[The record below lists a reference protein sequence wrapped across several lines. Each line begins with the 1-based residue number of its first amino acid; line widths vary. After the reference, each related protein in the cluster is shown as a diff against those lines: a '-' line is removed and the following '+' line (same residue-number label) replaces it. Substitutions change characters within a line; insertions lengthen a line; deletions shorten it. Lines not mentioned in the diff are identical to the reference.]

1 MPSFRVYLRA
11 DHDYPDNRKTC
22 RPRDGR
28 RTLVL
33 GAVHDT
39 DSLPVVGFTGG
50 SCDDRP
56 STPGVLAASSGIALI
71 GIDIMEIEIATIGGY
86 EEVGRQMT
94 AIRAGEDIVIFD
106 MGLNLSKVL
115 IHDDLRTEQMHSLD
129 LIDMGAI
136 PDDRIMS
143 DLEGTVRAIVPTH
156 GHLDHIGAIGKL
168 AHRYDAPIVAAPFTL
183 ELVRDEIAD
192 EDKFDVQNDLIEMEA
207 GGTMTIGDSDEL
219 ELEFVNVTHSII
231 DAINPVLHTPEGAI
245 VYGLDKRMDH
255 TPVIG
260 DPIDMKRFRE
270 IGREGEGVLCYIEDC
285 TNANKKGR
293 TPSESVARRHLQD
306 VMHSIED
313 YDGGIVATTFSSH
326 IARVKSL
333 VEFAEEIGR
342 EPVLLGRS
350 MEKYSGTADRIGAVD
365 FPDDMGMFGHRQS
378 IDSTMKRIMNDGKDK
393 YLPVVTGHQGE
404 KRAML
409 TRMGRGETPYKFD
422 DGDKVI
428 FSATVIPEPTNEGQR
443 YQSENLLGMQGA
455 RIYRDV
461 HVSGHLSREGHYEML
476 QALQPQNVIP
486 SHQDM
491 AGFSG
496 YVEMAGRQG
505 YKLGRDLH
513 VTSNGNI
520 IQLV

>member
-1 MPSFRVYLRA
+1 
-11 DHDYPDNRKTC
+11 
-22 RPRDGR
+22 
-28 RTLVL
+28 
-33 GAVHDT
+33 
-39 DSLPVVGFTGG
+39 
-50 SCDDRP
+50 
-56 STPGVLAASSGIALI
+56 
-71 GIDIMEIEIATIGGY
+71 MEIEIATIGGY

-94 AIRAGEDIVIFD
+94 AVRAGTDIVIFD

-115 IHDDLRTEQMHSLD
+115 IHDNLRTEGMHSLD

-143 DLEGTVRAIVPTH
+143 DLEGDVKAIVPTH
-156 GHLDHIGAIGKL
+156 GHLDHIGAISKL
-168 AHRYDAPIVAAPFTL
+168 AHRYDAPVVASPFTI
-183 ELVRDEIAD
+183 ELVKGELAD
-192 EDKFDVQNDLIEMEA
+192 EQKFDSGNDLVKMDA
-207 GGTMTIGDSDEL
+207 GETMSIGDSGKV

-293 TPSESVARRHLQD
+293 TQSERVAREHLRD
-306 VMHSIED
+306 VLYSVED

-333 VEFAEEIGR
+333 VEFAKDIGR
-342 EPVLLGRS
+342 QPVLLGRS
-350 MEKYSGTADRIGAVD
+350 MEQYSGTAERMGFAE
-365 FPDDMGMFGHRQS
+365 FPDDLGMFGHRNS
-378 IDSTMKRIMNDGKDK
+378 VDRTFERIMNEGKED

-404 KRAML
+404 PRAML
-409 TRMGRGETPYKFD
+409 TRMGRGETPYELD
-422 DGDKVI
+422 DGDKVV
-428 FSATVIPEPTNEGQR
+428 FSAGIIPEPTNEGQR
-443 YQSENLLGMQGA
+443 YQAEKLLGMQGA
-455 RIYRDV
+455 RIYSDI
-461 HVSGHLSREGHYEML
+461 HVSGHLRQEGHYEML
-476 QALQPQNVIP
+476 DALQPQHVIP
-486 SHQDM
+486 AHQNM
-491 AGFSG
+491 KGFSG
-496 YVEMAGRQG
+496 YVDLASNQG

-513 VTSNGNI
+513 VTCNGNL